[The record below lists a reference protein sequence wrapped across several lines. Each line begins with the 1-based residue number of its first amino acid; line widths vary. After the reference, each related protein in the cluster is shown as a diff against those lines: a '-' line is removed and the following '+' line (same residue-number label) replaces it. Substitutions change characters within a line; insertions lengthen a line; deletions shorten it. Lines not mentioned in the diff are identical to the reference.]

1 MLGEKGGNATA
12 FRQNDRR
19 FRNYIMAWQEKG
31 THRGL
36 LPAAIRSQSAWRH
49 MPLLLEQD
57 VSHYFRDSSLTLYT
71 KHIRKLETRCNL
83 T

>member
-1 MLGEKGGNATA
+1 MLGEKGGNAAA

-36 LPAAIRSQSAWRH
+36 LPGRIKSQGGRKT
-49 MPLLLEQD
+49 E
-57 VSHYFRDSSLTLYT
+57 SSLLDEQNEQ
-71 KHIRKLETRCNL
+71 HELEKGMTPMD
-83 T
+83 

>member
-1 MLGEKGGNATA
+1 MLGEKGGNAAA

-36 LPAAIRSQSAWRH
+36 LPAAIRSQSVVG
-49 MPLLLEQD
+49 M
-57 VSHYFRDSSLTLYT
+57 VSYAASP
-71 KHIRKLETRCNL
+71 
-83 T
+83 